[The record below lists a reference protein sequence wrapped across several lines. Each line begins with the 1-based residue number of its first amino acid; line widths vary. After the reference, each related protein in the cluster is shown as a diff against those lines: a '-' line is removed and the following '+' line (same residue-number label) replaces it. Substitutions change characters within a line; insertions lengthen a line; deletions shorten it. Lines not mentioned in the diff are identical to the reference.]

1 MRNYL
6 QFLVAD
12 KKGRI
17 YPIPEISPCGMKAGL
32 YFRLSREN
40 LIELPSGSE
49 LFIMPDRLAVG
60 YSKKSKNFVEIA
72 SNPYSQTEC
81 FPVSAFVSP
90 GYTITHNPC
99 YKEKPR
105 AKVLPLFSYA
115 AVCMYKDKFYVAAV
129 RVDKELRQ
137 DLRFMKI
144 AKIKS
149 GIKKA
154 RLLFPKN
161 RLFRHLEKCALC
173 YSCPA
178 AKNLFLNR
186 YEAPLPT
193 SPYCNSRCIGC
204 ISHQPNAICS
214 VTQPRIEFIPKPQEV
229 AEIALFHMRNVQEPV
244 VSFGQGCEG
253 EPLLAGE
260 TIEQAI
266 RMIRSKTKKGIINL
280 NTNASRPDII
290 NKLFDAGL
298 DSIRVSLNSAQE
310 NYYNRYYKPA
320 GYCFYDVIKSIKQAK
335 QAGGFVSINYL
346 SMPGFTDSVQEFS
359 AFSTL
364 LKTTKLDMVQ
374 FRNLN
379 IDPLY
384 YFNSIKFS
392 AEQEDFIGM
401 RVIIKK
407 LETIFPHLMLGYFN
421 PSQQRMKK
429 HRYNP
434 VVNAIDSKA
443 LLV

>member
-17 YPIPEISPCGMKAGL
+17 SPIPGISPCGMKAGL
-32 YFRLSREN
+32 YFRLSRKD

-49 LFIMPDRLAVG
+49 LFVMPDRLAVG
-60 YSKKSKNFVEIA
+60 YSKKSKNFVEIV
-72 SNPYSQTEC
+72 NDPYSQTEC

-105 AKVLPLFSYA
+105 AKVLPLFSYS
-115 AVCMYKDKFYVAAV
+115 AVCLYKDKFYVAAV

-137 DLRFMKI
+137 DLRFMKM

-149 GIKKA
+149 GIKNT
-154 RLLFPKN
+154 RRLFPKN

-214 VTQPRIEFIPKPQEV
+214 VTQPRIKFIPEPHEIT
-229 AEIALFHMRNVQEPV
+229 EIALFHMENVQGPV

-253 EPLLAGE
+253 EPLLVE
-260 TIEQAI
+260 DTIEQAI
-266 RMIRSKTKKGIINL
+266 RMIRAKTKKGIINL
-280 NTNASRPDII
+280 NTNASRPDIVK
-290 NKLFDAGL
+290 KLFDAGL

-310 NYYNRYYKPA
+310 NYYNRYYKPS

-346 SMPGFTDSVQEFS
+346 SMPGFTDSTQEFDE
-359 AFSTL
+359 FSTL
-364 LKTTKLDMVQ
+364 LKTTKADMIQ
-374 FRNLN
+374 LRNLN

-384 YFNSIKFS
+384 YFKSIGFS
-392 AEQEDFIGM
+392 AEKDDLLGM
-401 RVIIKK
+401 REIVNQLKSRF
-407 LETIFPHLMLGYFN
+407 TRLMIGYFN

-429 HRYNP
+429 TQASPCY
-434 VVNAIDSKA
+434 
-443 LLV
+443 